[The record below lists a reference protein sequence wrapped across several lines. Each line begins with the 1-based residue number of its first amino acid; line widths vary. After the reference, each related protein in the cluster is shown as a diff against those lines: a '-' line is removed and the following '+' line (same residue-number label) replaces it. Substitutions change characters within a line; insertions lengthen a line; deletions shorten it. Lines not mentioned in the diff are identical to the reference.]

1 MSSFD
6 HSEVIKVPFAT
17 KIVSLKI
24 GIFDTDVDVDDLLKI
39 DYANMMGEILTFPVL
54 LNRIGSLR
62 AESMDMVAQA
72 KMGFSIFEAQLKEE
86 KRRNGVRTQAD
97 TKGVEKQVRLT
108 ADEVEGAMLMDP
120 RWKAKRQE
128 LLGTEKNFQYIDSLY
143 WAAKSKDDKLNK
155 LTHSLKPEE
164 FEQTILEGQINGVL
178 IKCAEPLIK

>member
-6 HSEVIKVPFAT
+6 HSELIQVPFSNRVVT
-17 KIVSLKI
+17 LKI
-24 GIFDTDVDVDDLLKI
+24 GVFDTDVDTDDLLKI

-62 AESMDMVAQA
+62 AEAMDIVANA
-72 KMGFSIFEAQLKEE
+72 KMDFAIFEAQLKDE

-97 TKGVEKQVRLT
+97 AKGVEKQVRLT
-108 ADEVEGAMLMDP
+108 ADEVESAVVTDP
-120 RWKAKRQE
+120 RWKVKKMD
-128 LLGTEKNFQYIDSLY
+128 LLTKEKNFQYIDSLY

-164 FEQTILEGQINGVL
+164 FSQDILEGTINGIL
-178 IKCAEPLIK
+178 IKCSTPLIK